1 MAIRVYIHGMIPQPG
16 VAIFLE
22 QKLYDTNL
30 RYAMVTNDAARLPNG
45 ELSRVSLLKA
55 GVHLVKIFSPEH
67 GIHVQGEDGKFQPS
81 GIDPA
86 THLPVISLYG
96 NVLMP
101 TAKDLEDVD
110 VVLFDIPDIGC
121 RFYTYLWTLTY
132 VMEACTV
139 WQKKLVVLDRP
150 NPIGGEMSMAEG
162 PWLQE
167 ATCSSYIGRWNIPI
181 RHCCTLG
188 ELANYFCATRTPS
201 LPLQVVVCKHW
212 KRNDDVFE
220 NEDWFFP
227 TSPAIQNIQTALLY
241 PGTGF
246 WEGVNVQEGRGTA
259 FPFSQMGAPWIDE
272 KYIRHLH
279 EKELKGVAI
288 SHTQFT
294 ADNGRYAGVKCNGI
308 LLKVTNAKMFKPV
321 ATGITLLQVLMQLY
335 PEHVKPEKYKTL
347 ANAGGENHLDKLLGI
362 PNAMEEI
369 RKNAIHTNIAKQWK
383 SIIEPFLMY

>member
-1 MAIRVYIHGMIPQPG
+1 MIPQPG
-16 VAIFLE
+16 ISVFLE
-22 QKLYDTNL
+22 QKLYDANL
-30 RYAMVTNDAARLPNG
+30 RYAIVTNDAAQLPNG
-45 ELSRVSLLKA
+45 MLSKVALMKA

-81 GIDPA
+81 GNDSA
-86 THLPVISLYG
+86 TNLPVISLYG
-96 NVLMP
+96 NQLMP
-101 TAKDLEDVD
+101 TAYDLEDVD

-132 VMEACTV
+132 VMEACAAF
-139 WQKKLVVLDRP
+139 QKKLVVLDRP

-188 ELANYFCATRTPS
+188 ELAIYFCATKIP
-201 LPLQVVVCKHW
+201 LLQLQVVACRHW
-212 KRNDDVFE
+212 KKNGDVFE
-220 NEDWFFP
+220 NAEWFFP

-272 KYIRHLH
+272 KYVRHLN
-279 EKELKGVAI
+279 ELDIGGVAI
-288 SHTQFT
+288 NPTKFT
-294 ADNGRYAGVKCNGI
+294 AVTGRYAGKNCNGI
-308 LLKVTNAKMFKPV
+308 FLQVTDASIFKPI
-321 ATGITLLQVLMQLY
+321 AAGIALLQVLIQLY
-335 PEHVKPEKYKTL
+335 PENIMLEKYKTL
-347 ANAGGENHLDKLLGI
+347 ANPSGENHLDKLIGI

-369 RKNAIHTNIAKQWK
+369 GKGNIKPNIAKEWEAM
-383 SIIEPFLMY
+383 IEPFLLYQ